1 MAGNKD
7 ELTKAVLLW
16 VYDIALAD
24 VVPEPHKVERARKT
38 AFSELERLKLIDE
51 IGNPT
56 KEGRRLLGLV

>member
-1 MAGNKD
+1 MAGKQED
-7 ELTKAVLLW
+7 LTKAVLLW

-24 VVPEPHKVERARKT
+24 IDPEPHKVERARKT
-38 AFSELERLKLIDE
+38 AFAELERLELIDE